1 MQVAARLRRNLEP
14 LRTLNRRA
22 RERAFGLEDLDW
34 SLEVDRGKPWEPEGL
49 GALWFLPSFA
59 ALAPEE
65 RLRCNQ
71 LHALGVCEQFVWFE
85 RQLLRA
91 IGNVLRER
99 HPLPAPLAEA
109 LGHFAA
115 EERKHIDMFWRLLER
130 SEPAWYAG
138 HAPRLFHIGVA
149 PQFAMD
155 RVTANPRTFLAW
167 IWLAILVEE
176 RTLFF
181 SREHLRAA
189 RGAPGSIDALHA
201 QVHEFH
207 FRDESRH
214 YHLDQH
220 LLTWLYD
227 PQPRWKKALAAAMFR
242 RMMRA
247 YVAASRTAARILAQ
261 LAREFPR
268 LRGAPVARL
277 RAELSGVGR
286 DESYHRRLFSR
297 AALPHTFALL
307 AEYREHGRL
316 WELFPVA
323 RKELP

>member
-1 MQVAARLRRNLEP
+1 MQAPTASRRSLDS

-22 RERAFGLEDLDW
+22 REQAFGLEDLDW
-34 SLEVDRGKPWEPEGL
+34 SHAVDRGKPWEPEGL

-59 ALAPEE
+59 SLSPAE

-71 LHALGVCEQFVWFE
+71 LHALGVCEQFIWFE
-85 RQLLRA
+85 RQLIRA
-91 IGNVLRER
+91 IGNLLRAGG
-99 HPLPAPLAEA
+99 LPGPLAEA

-115 EERKHIDMFWRLLER
+115 EERKHIAMFWRLLER
-130 SEPAWYAG
+130 SEPAWYGTRAS
-138 HAPRLFHIGVA
+138 RLFHAGA
-149 PQFAMD
+149 AQQFAMD
-155 RVTANPRTFLAW
+155 RVTASPRTLLAW
-167 IWLAILVEE
+167 VWLAILVEE

-189 RGAPGSIDALHA
+189 RTAPASIDALHA

-207 FRDESRH
+207 LRDEARH

-247 YVAASRTAARILAQ
+247 YVAASRTATRILAQ
-261 LAREFPR
+261 LAREFPGMHGTRLGR
-268 LRGAPVARL
+268 LRD
-277 RAELSGVGR
+277 ELSRVAR

-297 AALPHTFALL
+297 AALPHTFSLL
-307 AEYREHGRL
+307 AEYREHERL
-316 WELFPVA
+316 WELFPIA
-323 RKELP
+323 RRELT